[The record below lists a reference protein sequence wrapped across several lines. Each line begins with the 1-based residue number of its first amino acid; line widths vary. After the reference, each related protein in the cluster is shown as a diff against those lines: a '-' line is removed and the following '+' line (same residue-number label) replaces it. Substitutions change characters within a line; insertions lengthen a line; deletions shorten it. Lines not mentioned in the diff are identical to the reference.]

1 MARTYTTQQRRNIL
15 RDLGIKPEH
24 GTVTGKEAAR
34 ILTWRAKEEEDIEHI
49 YDPGSL
55 RRHAQEGNIT
65 ADTSNPRLSRYPVE
79 KVFELPIAPKRG
91 RARNTPA
98 PEET

>member
-1 MARTYTTQQRRNIL
+1 MARTYTTAQRREIL
-15 RDLGIKPEH
+15 RQLGIKPEH

-34 ILTWRAKEEEDIEHI
+34 ILTWRAKEEEGVEHV

-79 KVFELPIAPKRG
+79 KVFELPIAPRRG
-91 RARNTPA
+91 RAKNPPA
-98 PEET
+98 SEET